1 MSMISLWKTSVLTAW
16 PVVHTVV
23 CTVHVLCAGLQ
34 HWVQVQG
41 PALAPST
48 FWAAAAQNSGAP
60 DSGGESRDGAVS
72 TGEASKECRE
82 EEEEA
87 AAAG

>member
-1 MSMISLWKTSVLTAW
+1 MSTISLWKTSVLSAW
-16 PVVHTVV
+16 SVVHGVL
-23 CTVHVLCAGLQ
+23 CIVHVLCAGLQ

-48 FWAAAAQNSGAP
+48 FWAAAAQNSGPP
-60 DSGGESRDGAVS
+60 DFGGESGDGAVS
-72 TGEASKECRE
+72 TGEASKECGE
-82 EEEEA
+82 EKEEA